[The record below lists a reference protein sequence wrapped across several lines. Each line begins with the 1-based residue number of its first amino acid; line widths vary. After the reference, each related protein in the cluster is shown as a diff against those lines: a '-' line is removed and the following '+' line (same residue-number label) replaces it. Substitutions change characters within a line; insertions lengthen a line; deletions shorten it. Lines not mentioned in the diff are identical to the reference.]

1 MNALAEEFAEAGVAS
16 VFIYTNEAHP
26 AERYPHLTSM
36 EQKFRHAA
44 ALRDELGIS
53 RPILVDA
60 LDGACHRAYGSMPN
74 MTWIF
79 NRAGQAIYKSDWTD
93 ANSVD
98 NALRYYLDI
107 SRRRQSRETLAP
119 FTVQRLD
126 YRNADRLAFFN
137 GLTRNGP
144 QAVQDFI
151 AAFGPPP
158 SDFRWQDQDSA
169 DISAVD
175 AAVADNSGY
184 SDNSD

>member
-1 MNALAEEFAEAGVAS
+1 MNAIADKYAEHGVAS
-16 VFIYTNEAHP
+16 VFLYTNEAHP
-26 AERYPHLTSM
+26 AQRYPHLTSL

-44 ALRDELGIS
+44 ALRDELGVS

-98 NALRYYLDI
+98 NALQYYLDI
-107 SRRRQSRETLAP
+107 SRRRKDRETLAP

-137 GLTRNGP
+137 GLTRNGR
-144 QAVQDFI
+144 QAVHDFI
-151 AAFGPPP
+151 KAFGPPP
-158 SDFRWQDQDSA
+158 REFRWDGEGSA
-169 DISAVD
+169 DG
-175 AAVADNSGY
+175 ADDSN
-184 SDNSD
+184 

>member
-1 MNALAEEFAEAGVAS
+1 MNAIADKYADGGVAS
-16 VFIYTNEAHP
+16 VFLYTNEAHP
-26 AERYPHLTSM
+26 AERFPHLTSM
-36 EQKFRHAA
+36 EQKFRHAT
-44 ALRDELGIS
+44 ALRDELGVS

-98 NALRYYLDI
+98 NALAYYLDI
-107 SRRRQSRETLAP
+107 SRRRKDRETLAP

-126 YRNADRLAFFN
+126 YRDADRLAFFK
-137 GLTRNGP
+137 GLKRNGR
-144 QAVQDFI
+144 QAVDDFI

-158 SDFRWQDQDSA
+158 SDFRWIEKDSA
-169 DISAVD
+169 DD
-175 AAVADNSGY
+175 AD
-184 SDNSD
+184 